1 MGIINDLENSDKTI
15 INAATTQI
23 DDSNTNA
30 TTELNNKN
38 TVLLNK
44 EEIQQNQIKE
54 IKDKEKLLLTRSR
67 MLQISQDRNSYKTKI
82 LYSLIAI
89 LIVIFII
96 NLFIWTM
103 RKKNTQ

>member
-103 RKKNTQ
+103 SKKNTQ

>member
-1 MGIINDLENSDKTI
+1 MVLITDLENADKTVI
-15 INAATTQI
+15 TAATTEI
-23 DDSNTNA
+23 DTSNTNA
-30 TTELNNKN
+30 TTELGSKN
-38 TVLLNK
+38 EVLLNK
-44 EEIQQNQIKE
+44 EAIQQNQIKE